1 MMREL
6 ESYNEFVK
14 TLLSSPSSDVNVLI
28 QRIQEL
34 HDQNLVNISML
45 MTASDGMVA
54 EGGELKEIVK
64 KILYQGKPLNEDNV
78 FHMKREL
85 GDVIFYWIVG
95 CMALGENP
103 YEVIEE
109 NIRKLKARYPGGEF
123 SIMNSEIRKK
133 DDL

>member
-1 MMREL
+1 MKEL
-6 ESYNEFVK
+6 DSYNDFVK
-14 TLLSSPSSDVNVLI
+14 SLLSDPSSDIDILI
-28 QRIQEL
+28 QRLQEL
-34 HDQNLVNISML
+34 RDQNLVNVSML

-64 KILYQGKPLNEDNV
+64 KILYQGKPLDEHNV

-85 GDVIFYWIVG
+85 GDIIFYWIVG

-123 SIMNSEIRKK
+123 SIMNSEIRHKN
-133 DDL
+133 DL

>member
-1 MMREL
+1 MKEL
-6 ESYNEFVK
+6 DSYTSFVNS
-14 TLLSSPSSDVNVLI
+14 LLSEPSSNLETLI
-28 QRIQEL
+28 QRLRDLQDE
-34 HDQNLVNISML
+34 DMVNVSML
-45 MTASDGMVA
+45 MTASDGIVA

-85 GDVIFYWIVG
+85 GDIIFYWIVG
-95 CMALGENP
+95 CMAINENP

-123 SIMNSEIRKK
+123 SIIKSEVRSKN
-133 DDL
+133 DL

>member
-1 MMREL
+1 MKEL

-14 TLLSSPSSDVNVLI
+14 ALLSNPSSDVDVLI
-28 QRIQEL
+28 QRLQEL
-34 HDQNLVNISML
+34 RDQNLVNVSML

-64 KILYQGKPLNEDNV
+64 KILYQGKPLNEDNI

-85 GDVIFYWIVG
+85 GDIIFYWIVG

-103 YEVIEE
+103 YEVVEE
-109 NIRKLKARYPGGEF
+109 NVRKLKARYPGGEF
-123 SIMNSEIRKK
+123 SIMNSEIRKEG
-133 DDL
+133 DL